1 MMNVKMITKL
11 ELDAVLKTAA
21 KFSVNE
27 QTKKEILN
35 LKPSANFKEVG
46 YLLELTRQA
55 DKILFNHLI
64 NPLSVFD
71 DVAAALEKAAKLSTL
86 TPKEFLQLGS
96 LLRASRICFL
106 SIQNIADTDIADIK
120 NIASA
125 ITVDKKLEE
134 QIEKTVLNED
144 EISDN
149 ASEKLCAVRKQI
161 RKCNDDIRDKLNSFI
176 RSSDMQKYLQ
186 DNLITIRND
195 RFVIPVKQEYK
206 NSVSGLIHDQSA
218 SGATVFIEPMQIVEL
233 NNKLKTL
240 VLDEHSEIERI
251 LQELTA
257 RVHPMTDMLKINI
270 NQNTMLDIVFSKAA
284 FSHSI
289 RAINPK
295 INNKGR
301 LNIINGRHPLIGA
314 KNVVPI
320 SINLG
325 FDFDMLLVTGPN
337 TGGKTVTLK
346 TVGLFT
352 LMTMC
357 GIFIPADIESEISIF
372 ENIFCDIGDEQSIEQ
387 SLSTFSSHIIV
398 ISDIMNKVNERSLV
412 LLDELGAGTD
422 PYEGAALAKS
432 IVDFL
437 KEKKAY
443 AIITTHYSELKEYS
457 LLTKNIENASMEFC
471 PETFAP
477 TYRLNIGIPGTSN
490 AIEIAKRL
498 GLNQAIIDKARGYLS
513 ADKKSFE
520 KVLHKAEELR
530 QKAES
535 NAEKSQT
542 IKAELEKEAAFIEE
556 EGKKLALQKENFLR
570 NAKLEAKRI
579 VAAAQQEAEETI
591 AELKK
596 MLEQASV
603 DEQAVFK
610 ARRLKKRLAGISV
623 DDEEATHA
631 YDYDGCGKPVDAAQL
646 KIGDAVFVKKLNSA
660 GRVLSK
666 INQKNE
672 VCVSVG
678 SIKINADIKE
688 LFYAEASKKPQESSK
703 VPAKST
709 TSIAPKS
716 VAQEIN
722 VLGHNVDEAIYTID
736 AYIDDAVLCGLNEL
750 KIVHGTG
757 TGALKNGL
765 HRHFKTHPN
774 VQEFRSGVYGEGE
787 SGVTII
793 KLK

>member
-1 MMNVKMITKL
+1 MNVKMITKL

-35 LKPSANFKEVG
+35 LKPSADFKEVD
-46 YLLELTRQA
+46 YLLELTWQA

-71 DVAAALEKAAKLSTL
+71 DVEKTLEKAAKLSTL
-86 TPKEFLQLGS
+86 TLKEFLQLGS
-96 LLRASRICFL
+96 LLRASRICFS
-106 SIQNIADTDIADIK
+106 SIQNIVDADIADIK

-134 QIEKTVLNED
+134 QIEKTVLNEE

-149 ASEKLCAVRKQI
+149 ASEKLYAVRKQI
-161 RKCNDDIRDKLNSFI
+161 RKCNDDIRERLNSLI

-206 NSVSGLIHDQSA
+206 NGVSGLIHDQSA

-251 LQELTA
+251 LRELTA
-257 RVHPMTDMLKINI
+257 RVYPMTDMLKINI
-270 NQNTMLDIVFSKAA
+270 NQITSLDIVFSKAA
-284 FSHSI
+284 FSRSI
-289 RAINPK
+289 RGIKPK

-301 LNIINGRHPLIGA
+301 LNIINGRHPLIDA

-357 GIFIPADIESEISIF
+357 GIFIPADIESEIAIF
-372 ENIFCDIGDEQSIEQ
+372 ENIFCDVGDEQSIEQ
-387 SLSTFSSHIIV
+387 SLSTFSSHITV
-398 ISDIMNKVNERSLV
+398 ISDIMNKANERSLI

-437 KEKKAY
+437 KEKKVH

-498 GLNQAIIDKARGYLS
+498 GLNQAITDKARSYLS

-520 KVLHKAEELR
+520 RVLHKAEELR

-535 NAEKSQT
+535 NAEESKI
-542 IKAELEKEAAFIEE
+542 IKAELEKETAFIKEE
-556 EGKKLALQKENFLR
+556 NKKLAIQKENFLR
-570 NAKLEAKRI
+570 NAKLEARRI
-579 VAAAQQEAEETI
+579 VTAAEREAEEAI

-596 MLEQASV
+596 MLEQASA
-603 DEQAVFK
+603 DEQVLFQ
-610 ARRLKKRLAGISV
+610 ARRLKKRLAGIGGE
-623 DDEEATHA
+623 EEATHA
-631 YDYDGCGKPVDAAQL
+631 CDYDRCDKPVDAAQL
-646 KIGDAVFVKKLNSA
+646 KTGDAVFVKKLNSA
-660 GRVLSK
+660 GRVLSE

-672 VCVSVG
+672 VYISVG

-688 LFYAEASKKPQESSK
+688 LYRIEASNTSQASSNP
-703 VPAKST
+703 PAKGMRGISL
-709 TSIAPKS
+709 KS

-722 VLGHNVDEAIYTID
+722 VLGDNVDEAVYIID
-736 AYIDDAVLCGLNEL
+736 AYIDDAVLCGLSEL
-750 KIVHGTG
+750 KIIHGTG
-757 TGALKNGL
+757 TGALKKGL
-765 HRHFKTHPN
+765 HKHFKTHPN
-774 VQEFRSGVYGEGE
+774 IQEFRSGVYGEGE